1 MAPFDSPHATHDMM
15 LRFMKVNFLSIIDG
29 SARIP
34 SSIGSQSKPVL
45 IDEEQAKPTTP
56 VTLPSKTPEQ
66 NKAMWEG
73 ASTSSVS
80 ANFV

>member
-1 MAPFDSPHATHDMM
+1 
-15 LRFMKVNFLSIIDG
+15 MKVNFSSIIDG

-45 IDEEQAKPTTP
+45 IDKEQAEPTTP

-80 ANFV
+80 ADLI